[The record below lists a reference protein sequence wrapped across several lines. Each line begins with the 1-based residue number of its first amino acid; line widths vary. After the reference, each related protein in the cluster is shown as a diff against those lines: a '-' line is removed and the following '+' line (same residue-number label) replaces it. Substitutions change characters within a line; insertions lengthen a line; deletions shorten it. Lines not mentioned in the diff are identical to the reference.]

1 MHRNNQTNS
10 ITNMAQITEIKV
22 VLQEKTIFSK
32 EDDSL
37 EVIVHL
43 DADYPYLSI
52 KTERWVPRNI
62 DEIADEVMDRIMPSY
77 FALEKFLMSKH

>member
-52 KTERWVPRNI
+52 KTERWVPQNI

-77 FALEKFLMSKH
+77 FALEKFLMSKQ